1 MEATD
6 ASASGYHSRVYKLHP
21 IEENECE
28 SETAALKPP
37 ESTHWTER
45 TIQAVRLDDIIV
57 ENMKEPPAVQPAN
70 NSKSIISSAK
80 KAISALGP
88 SGQPIITDFVHIN
101 DCLKNSSEKCSEQ
114 TETLISDLCIHLV
127 MVRNG
132 VPDPHLQGELRN
144 RLRLLEND
152 NKEVVSVFS
161 ELSAR
166 LLSIESD
173 KDVINVTFKTFE
185 EIWKFSTYYTLGFLN
200 HCLENMF
207 LGQSFWLSSP
217 EEEDAGLQV
226 CVKEESLNLIYRN
239 LLMEEETVAVL
250 CADNLTR
257 QAAVVDNALHVIYSD
272 PPNEEFT
279 VGWSHD
285 KNSMEES
292 KAPSKNLQFEP
303 LCPFHQ
309 WFLKTNS
316 LSKLSDF
323 ISLEQKNKIA
333 VGWTEATVSYE
344 SAAPDEIT
352 YCSGD
357 IIEIIGTFIESLKW
371 FVGRNLTTSQVG
383 FVKTSNV
390 KPYASEQRKEHFT
403 LPVSEE
409 EKIFGKRESDFT
421 LEDAKDL
428 LHRISNSDVCSVYR
442 VDELDILRAP
452 QSKEITSA
460 ITNAEDDPWKP
471 KLEAF
476 LQNNK
481 ECCPSEEAS
490 EPEHGTD
497 NLSIEKRGATCEDSD
512 FPNFNISEEPEKN
525 EGFQM
530 LLLFLNSE
538 KYLPGFRCIYDV
550 SYGFLN
556 ALFHGY
562 KEEEE
567 LVRYLSMAR
576 ESAKKA
582 SMTLALTRICFLLG
596 RLCTKRHKFS
606 QARVYFEEAIGV
618 LNGDF
623 RDIYLTSA
631 IYMNLTAIYLKQK
644 NNEKCSQMID
654 KAASLLIGLQS
665 HISSTEM
672 ESVILRYALKTSIL
686 NQDLFSETRSCLLLG
701 QMYTRSRQFDEAL
714 PFIERLQVLINKTDS
729 SEWCLPGYYFQLA
742 DIYSHKCLPHIALSC
757 IKVASR
763 GSCSFTD
770 SLRKVDFIIGNV
782 PQLCGIKGGRLS
794 FPTQIS
800 YYLRQALASAV
811 TDQEQILSATIY
823 RSLCQLCTQ
832 HKEYKK
838 AKLYIL
844 KALDPGVCSD
854 MKSRVDIMI
863 SLGWL
868 CILDGEYTTALGI
881 LDTVIKSCHCSS
893 VQLGIIYNLSAIAF
907 KQTNRIKE
915 AAEHYFKAL
924 VISKETGILQNQ
936 AAALANFG
944 TLFLHLG
951 ANYLAEHFLVKAV
964 AIYSRLPNL
973 ENGVDFIHLLLI
985 LGHYYINGDQN
996 ERGRFYY
1003 EWAFLVAMEINHLES
1018 QLQAVQSLCHF
1029 YTTSEINEAQCIIYN
1044 EYQLSLARK
1053 MSDKDLEGQVL
1064 ETISHLYLS
1073 LGTERACRSALEYT
1087 KRSLGIFIDL
1097 QKKEKE
1103 AYAWLLSGKIY
1114 YILGQNELVDL
1125 YIQVAQNVAMCTG
1138 EAELG
1143 MQLFEAAG
1151 DIFFSG
1157 THDRDKAV
1165 SFYRDCAL
1173 PLAVKTVNVKA
1184 ELRLCNKLAELL
1196 MNINS
1201 YEDALEPAKM
1211 ALELSVS
1218 LGNQLN
1224 ERVSYHR
1231 LAGIYRQLGH
1241 SELAEHFYLKALSL
1255 CPSPMELEEEAVYYM
1270 KVYFILGDIIFYD
1283 LKDPFDAAG
1292 YYNLALAAAMD
1303 LGNKKSQLQI
1313 YTRLATIYHN
1323 FLVDREKSLFFY
1335 QKARSFAS
1343 ELNVRRMTLPSGQY
1357 NRAPTRT
1364 CVTSTV

>member
-1 MEATD
+1 MEPTEAN
-6 ASASGYHSRVYKLHP
+6 GYHSRLYKLHS

-28 SETAALKPP
+28 SETEALKPP
-37 ESTHWTER
+37 ETAHWTER
-45 TIQAVRLDDIIV
+45 TTQTVPLDQIIP
-57 ENMKEPPAVQPAN
+57 ENMKESPSVQPIK
-70 NSKSIISSAK
+70 NSKSIVSSAK
-80 KAISALGP
+80 KVISALGP
-88 SGQPIITDFVHIN
+88 SGQSLIADFVHIN
-101 DCLKNSSEKCSEQ
+101 DCLKSSSEKCSEQ
-114 TETLISDLCIHLV
+114 TETVISDLCIHLV

-132 VPDPHLQGELRN
+132 VPDPHLQVELRN

-173 KDVINVTFKTFE
+173 KGVITVTFKTFE
-185 EIWKFSTYYTLGFLN
+185 EIWKFSTYYTLGFLT

-207 LGQSFWLSSP
+207 LDQSFWLSSP

-226 CVKEESLNLIYRN
+226 CVKEETVNLIYRN
-239 LLMEEETVAVL
+239 LLMEEGMMFVL
-250 CADNLTR
+250 CADNLIR
-257 QAAVVDNALHVIYSD
+257 QAAVVDNALHVIHPD
-272 PPNEEFT
+272 APNDGLT
-279 VGWSHD
+279 VGWSHNE
-285 KNSMEES
+285 NSTEES
-292 KAPSKNLQFEP
+292 KTDEP

-316 LSKLSDF
+316 LSKLSD
-323 ISLEQKNKIA
+323 SVCLEQKNKIA

-344 SAAPDEIT
+344 SAAPDEIA

-357 IIEIIGTFIESLKW
+357 IIEIIGTFVECLKW
-371 FVGRNLTTSQVG
+371 FVGRNMTTDRVG
-383 FVKTSNV
+383 FVKTSDV
-390 KPYASEQRKEHFT
+390 KPYASEERKEHLAF
-403 LPVSEE
+403 PVSEE
-409 EKIFGKRESDFT
+409 NRMFGTRESDFT
-421 LEDAKDL
+421 LENAKAL
-428 LHRISNSDVCSVYR
+428 LHKISHSDVCNVYR
-442 VDELDILRAP
+442 VDELEAIREP
-452 QSKEITSA
+452 QSQEITSPD
-460 ITNAEDDPWKP
+460 INDEEDNWKE
-471 KLEAF
+471 KMEAF

-481 ECCPSEEAS
+481 ECCPSSEEAN
-490 EPEHGTD
+490 EPERGTAD
-497 NLSIEKRGATCEDSD
+497 SSIEKNVLTCEDSD
-512 FPNFNISEEPEKN
+512 FPSFCISEELERN
-525 EGFQM
+525 EGFQT

-538 KYLPGFRCIYDV
+538 KYLPGFRCIYDI
-550 SYGFLN
+550 SYGFLH

-567 LVRYLSMAR
+567 LVRYLSMVR
-576 ESAKKA
+576 DSAKKA
-582 SMTLALTRICFLLG
+582 SMPLALTRICFLLG
-596 RLCTKRHKFS
+596 RLCTKRLKFS
-606 QARVYFEEAIGV
+606 QARVYFEEATGV

-644 NNEKCSQMID
+644 NNEKCSQVID
-654 KAASLLIGLQS
+654 KATSLLIGLQS

-672 ESVILRYALKTSIL
+672 ESLILKYALKTSIL

-701 QMYTRSRQFDEAL
+701 QMYTSRRQFDEAL
-714 PFIERLQVLINKTDS
+714 PFIEHLQVLSNKMDS
-729 SEWCLPGYYFQLA
+729 CDWFLPGYYFQLA
-742 DIYSHKCLPHIALSC
+742 DIYSHKCLPHIALSS

-763 GSCSFTD
+763 GPCSFTD
-770 SLRKVDFIIGNV
+770 SLRKVDFIIGNAAK
-782 PQLCGIKGGRLS
+782 LCGIKGGRLS

-800 YYLRQALASAV
+800 YYLRQALDSAV
-811 TDQEQILSATIY
+811 TDQEQILSTSIY
-823 RSLCQLCTQ
+823 RSLWQLCTQ

-844 KALDPGVCSD
+844 KALDPGICTD
-854 MKSRVDIMI
+854 MKSRVDITI
-863 SLGWL
+863 SLAWL
-868 CILDGEYTTALGI
+868 YMLDGKHTVALDI
-881 LDTVIKSCHCSS
+881 LDTVKKLCHCSP

-907 KQTNRIKE
+907 KQRNRTKE
-915 AAEHYFKAL
+915 AAEHYFQAL
-924 VISKETGILQNQ
+924 QLSKETAILQNQ

-944 TLFLHLG
+944 TLFLHLR
-951 ANYLAEHFLVKAV
+951 ANNLAENFLVKSV

-973 ENGVDFIHLLLI
+973 DNGDDFIHILLI
-985 LGHYYINGDQN
+985 LGHYYIKGDHK
-996 ERGRFYY
+996 EKGRLYY

-1029 YTTSEINEAQCIIYN
+1029 YSTVEINEAQCIIYN

-1125 YIQVAQNVAMCTG
+1125 YIQVAQNVALCTA

-1151 DIFFSG
+1151 DIFFNG
-1157 THDRDKAV
+1157 TYDRDKAV

-1173 PLAVKTVNVKA
+1173 PLAVKTVNIKA

-1201 YEDALEPAKM
+1201 YEDVLEPAKR

-1231 LAGIYRQLGH
+1231 LAGIYRHLGQ

-1270 KVYFILGDIIFYD
+1270 KVYYILGDIIFYD

-1303 LGNKKSQLQI
+1303 LGNKKSQLKI
-1313 YTRLATIYHN
+1313 YVRLATIYHN

-1335 QKARSFAS
+1335 QKAQTFAS
-1343 ELNVRRMTLPSGQY
+1343 ELNVRRMTFSSGQ
-1357 NRAPTRT
+1357 NHQAPART
-1364 CVTSTV
+1364 SIKLTM